1 MFTARLSR
9 ILTAIL
15 IAAISTLPALADV
28 KMKTRMTAAGH
39 SFDSTVLI
47 KGARERREMN
57 MGPGFTSVTIFQC
70 DLKRMVILNPIS
82 KTYTVVDLQEVEDQA
97 AAAAKSGEA
106 SASRASRPA
115 RGGGVVTVSM
125 TSTPTGEEK
134 KMLGYTAKHIKT
146 DMTTDATA
154 GSCSGPKSATI
165 HMDGWYADI
174 PGYMACSSSG
184 KAAMSMR
191 PQQQECKDEVRF
203 KGKVSRLGV
212 PLVQDTS
219 FTGEGGQS
227 MTMRQETLDI
237 STASLDQSLFEVPSD
252 YREGSGMGP
261 RAAAAPGA
269 GSGQAPGGMSP
280 EQMREMMR
288 QAAANGQMS
297 EEQMA
302 RAQQAIE
309 MARAARGTRAGAAP
323 ANAADEA
330 AAAQRSGRV
339 RIGIVR
345 IDDHSGQNL
354 STDSM
359 RSRLME
365 DLNNLDAEAV
375 ALDVSSSDS
384 REIAAQAARG
394 QACDYILYAD
404 LSGKAPSTK
413 KKLGGLIGAGA
424 SPTFEGTV
432 KYRLYTTNDAAPHL
446 DSSATSA
453 DGSSM
458 EEALGAALPKV
469 AEAVMQQ
476 VKQDHM
482 SRPHR

>member
-9 ILTAIL
+9 IITTIVL
-15 IAAISTLPALADV
+15 AALSTLPAPADV
-28 KMKTRMTAAGH
+28 KMKTRMTVAGH

-57 MGPGFTSVTIFQC
+57 VGPGFTSVTIYQC
-70 DLKRMVILNPIS
+70 DLKRMVILNPMS
-82 KTYTVVDLQEVEDQA
+82 KTYTVVDLQETEDQA
-97 AAAAKSGEA
+97 VAAAKAGEA
-106 SASRASRPA
+106 PASRASRPA
-115 RGGGVVTVSM
+115 RSGGGVVTVSM
-125 TSTPTGEEK
+125 NSTPTGEEK
-134 KMLGYTAKHIKT
+134 KMLGYTARRIKT
-146 DMTTDATA
+146 DMTTDASA
-154 GSCSGPKSATI
+154 GACSGPKSATI

-191 PQQQECKDEVRF
+191 PQQQECKDEVHF
-203 KGKVSRLGV
+203 KGKVSRLGF

-237 STASLDQSLFEVPSD
+237 STASLDQALFEIPSD

-261 RAAAAPGA
+261 RGGVAPGA

-288 QAAANGQMS
+288 QAAANGEVS

-309 MARAARGTRAGAAP
+309 MARAARGTRAGAA
-323 ANAADEA
+323 AEEA
-330 AAAQRSGRV
+330 ASAQRSGRV

-365 DLNNLDAEAV
+365 EFNGLDAEAV
-375 ALDVSSSDS
+375 ALNVSSSDS

-404 LSGKAPSTK
+404 MSGKAPSAK
-413 KKLGGLIGAGA
+413 KKFGSLIGAGS

-432 KYRLYTTNDAAPHL
+432 KYRLYATNDAAAHL
-446 DSSATSA
+446 DSSASST

-458 EEALGAALPKV
+458 EESVGATLPKV